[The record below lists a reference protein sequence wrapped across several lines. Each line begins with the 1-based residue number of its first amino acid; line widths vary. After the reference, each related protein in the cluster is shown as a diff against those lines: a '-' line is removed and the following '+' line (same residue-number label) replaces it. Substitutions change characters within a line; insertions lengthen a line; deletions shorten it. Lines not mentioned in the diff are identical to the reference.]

1 MLDRLM
7 RRTRRPSG
15 RDLQVLFAVTI
26 VLPGVL
32 LAVVGIRAWLQER
45 RLADQQLRERVDR
58 AADLALRGFEQD
70 LRSWQALLDRV
81 GRSGPPSLE
90 SLDHPMRDALT
101 APGAG
106 ALILQGPDGPT
117 VWPERQAPYALAASA
132 VPDIGAPQS
141 RLLETAELVEM
152 RNRDH
157 ARAIALYRDA
167 IRTLPPGVR
176 APGLLRLAR
185 TFRKAGRE
193 PEALAIYRGLV
204 TSSERM
210 GALPAD
216 LVARHELCALV
227 TTGRPER
234 ADDCRAL
241 DLYRDLVEGRWR
253 LPKTRYLFY
262 SENVRRMLDAST
274 ATSAANTWVVLEQHK
289 LALAEAAAS
298 TLAQTSAGDLNTVGP
313 VLVIRTRAAPGVA
326 LLLSRTWLAASRW
339 PQTFRTAVAGGYD
352 VVLQEPGGDTWYDS
366 SPDQGAASTTA
377 TRQPDMAGAA
387 WRLRVT
393 PLDPATLMAD
403 VSRWRTLTLVM
414 LLLLVALLAF
424 GTYLTTRVVRR
435 EMEVARLQ
443 SDFVSTVSHEFR
455 SPLTGIRQLGEMLL
469 RGRVP
474 DESRRHEYYE
484 RITRESDRL
493 SRLVE
498 NLLDVAQIDA
508 GRKQYRFEPLDTSAW
523 LRRVVDE
530 ARTNPAHRQTRIETR
545 IPDALP
551 PLTGDREALSS
562 AVHNLLDNAVKYS
575 PGADA
580 VWCEAEVSDGRI
592 TIRVR
597 DHGVGMSDDDRRHV
611 FERFRRGRGPITEQV
626 KGTGLGLSLVDHI
639 VRAHGGRVEC
649 DSRLGEGTTFSIHF
663 AASPADPGV

>member
-1 MLDRLM
+1 
-7 RRTRRPSG
+7 
-15 RDLQVLFAVTI
+15 LQVLFAATI

-32 LAVVGIRAWLQER
+32 LAAVGMRAWLQDR

-58 AADLALRGFEQD
+58 GADLALRSFEQD
-70 LRSWQALLDRV
+70 LRSWLTLLDRV
-81 GRSGPPSLE
+81 GQSGPPPLE
-90 SLDHPMRDALT
+90 LLDRSMRDALAT
-101 APGAG
+101 PGAG
-106 ALILQGPDGPT
+106 ALIVLRPDGPAM
-117 VWPERQAPYALAASA
+117 WPERQTLHALATSVASDIA
-132 VPDIGAPQS
+132 APVPP
-141 RLLETAELVEM
+141 LLEAAEQVEM
-152 RNRDH
+152 REPDPL
-157 ARAIALYRDA
+157 RAIALYRQA
-167 IRTLPPGVR
+167 IAKLPSGAR
-176 APGLLRLAR
+176 AQGLLRLAR
-185 TFRKAGRE
+185 TLRKAGRE
-193 PEALAIYRGLV
+193 PEAIAIYRSLV

-216 LVARHELCALV
+216 LAARHELCALV
-227 TTGRPER
+227 TIKQS
-234 ADDCRAL
+234 ASDDCGAL
-241 DLYRDLVEGRWR
+241 GLYRDLVEGRWR
-253 LPKTRYLFY
+253 LPKSRYLFY
-262 SENVRRMLDAST
+262 SESVRRMLNAST
-274 ATSAANTWVVLEQHK
+274 PSSAASQWVALEQKK

-298 TLAQTSAGDLNTVGP
+298 TLQQPGAGDMDTVGP
-313 VLVIRTRAAPGVA
+313 VLVIRMRAAPGVA
-326 LLLSRTWLAASRW
+326 LLLSRTWLATSRW
-339 PQTFRTAVAGGYD
+339 PETFRTAAAGGFA
-352 VVLQEPGGDTWYDS
+352 VVVQEPGGDTWYD
-366 SPDQGAASTTA
+366 ASAGTGTGSATA
-377 TRQPDMAGAA
+377 IRQPDMAGAV

-403 VSRWRTLTLVM
+403 VRRWRSLTLVM
-414 LLLLVALLAF
+414 LVLLVALLAF

-474 DESRRHEYYE
+474 DEGRRLEYYE

-508 GRKQYRFEPLDTSAW
+508 GRKQYRFEPLDTGAW

-530 ARTNPAHRQTRIETR
+530 ARTSPAHRQTKIETR

-580 VWCEAEVSDGRI
+580 VWCEAEASDGQV

-597 DHGVGMSDDDRRHV
+597 DRGVGMGDDDRRHL

-639 VRAHGGRVEC
+639 VRAHGARIEC

-663 AASPADPGV
+663 PASPADTRV